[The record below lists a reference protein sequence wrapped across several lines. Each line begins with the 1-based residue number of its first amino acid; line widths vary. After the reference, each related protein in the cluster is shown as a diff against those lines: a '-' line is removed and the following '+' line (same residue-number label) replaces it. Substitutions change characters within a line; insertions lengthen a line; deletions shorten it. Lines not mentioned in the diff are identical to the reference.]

1 MARTLQDRH
10 TRLTVP
16 LEQENIEFGLFPSP
30 ADERLHNLLDST
42 SRTSRWILNM
52 FNARFF
58 SANAY
63 HDIQSGIP
71 DRIWNTSVLQ
81 RFKKLKNDNHQ
92 WDSDARITIPYQTTA
107 CIVGDHPHPE
117 GQKYHIYRGF
127 WSETLWN
134 KHRSVI
140 IILNQT
146 LLARLGAA
154 RSGHRNPNF
163 ETSDIIGLRTK

>member
-58 SANAY
+58 SANVY

-71 DRIWNTSVLQ
+71 DRIWNNSVLQ
-81 RFKKLKNDNHQ
+81 RFKKLENDNHQ
-92 WDSDARITIPYQTTA
+92 WDMRGSPFHTRLLHALLEITPPRGTKISHLSRIL
-107 CIVGDHPHPE
+107 V
-117 GQKYHIYRGF
+117 RGTV
-127 WSETLWN
+127 E
-134 KHRSVI
+134 
-140 IILNQT
+140 
-146 LLARLGAA
+146 
-154 RSGHRNPNF
+154 
-163 ETSDIIGLRTK
+163 